1 MPSRLSR
8 AALDRARQF
17 VAVKGRLLD
26 AVLVQYALGEGSG
39 ADALVAL
46 APYQND
52 DGGFGHGL
60 EPDLRTPASTA
71 IATSTALQILR
82 RVKAPAD
89 HPMVRDAIAYLV
101 ETVDRE
107 QGVWPIIGPEVDEAP
122 HAPWWSHGPD
132 LAAAWNGFRFNPT
145 ADLLGALIDYAALVP
160 PDLLAGLEARMLAN
174 VQATAKLDGAY
185 DLMAVWRL
193 AETAGLSVPLGD
205 ALARLLEA
213 SLAAM
218 PSDDPHLNYLEL
230 APPATGPL
238 AALVTPRFDRAAVS
252 AIAGQQQ
259 DGNWAPFWSWAEISA
274 AGWFAAE
281 ADWNSA
287 LTRRAIEVLAAH
299 DLIESDA
306 VL

>member
-17 VAVKGRLLD
+17 VAIKGRLLD

-71 IATSTALQILR
+71 VATSIALQILR

-89 HPMVRDAIAYLV
+89 HPMVQDAIAYLV

-122 HAPWWSHGPD
+122 HAPWWSYGPD
-132 LAAAWNGFRFNPT
+132 LAAGWNGFRFNPT
-145 ADLLGALIDYAALVP
+145 ADLLGALIDYSALVP
-160 PDLLAGLEARMLAN
+160 PDLLADLEARMLAN
-174 VQATAKLDGAY
+174 IQATAKLDGAY
-185 DLMAVWRL
+185 DLMAAWRL
-193 AETAGLSVPLGD
+193 AETAGLPAPLGE

-213 SLAAM
+213 SLATIA
-218 PSDDPHLNYLEL
+218 PDDPHVNFLEL
-230 APPATGPL
+230 APPATAPLSAL
-238 AALVTPRFDRAAVS
+238 AAPHFARAAET
-252 AIAGQQQ
+252 AIAGQRP
-259 DGNWAPFWSWAEISA
+259 DGNWAPSWNWAEVSA
-274 AGWFAAE
+274 PGWFAAE

-287 LTRRAIEVLAAH
+287 LTRRTIELLAAH
-299 DLIESDA
+299 RLIDPA
-306 VL
+306 

>member
-17 VAVKGRLLD
+17 VAIKGRLLD

-89 HPMVRDAIAYLV
+89 HPMVRDVVAYLI
-101 ETVDRE
+101 EAVDRE
-107 QGVWPIIGPEVDEAP
+107 QGVWPIVGPEVDEAP
-122 HAPWWSHGPD
+122 HAPWWGYGPD

-160 PDLLAGLEARMLAN
+160 PDLLRDLEVRMLASIR
-174 VQATAKLDGAY
+174 ATAKLQGAY
-185 DLMAVWRL
+185 DLMAAWRL
-193 AETAGLSVPLGD
+193 AETAGLSV
-205 ALARLLEA
+205 ALSDTLTPLLEA
-213 SLAAM
+213 SLAAIA
-218 PSDDPHLNYLEL
+218 PDDPHVNFLEL
-230 APPATGPL
+230 APPVSGPL
-238 AALVTPRFDRAAVS
+238 AALAAPRFAQAAEA
-252 AIAGQQQ
+252 AIAGQQP
-259 DGNWAPFWSWAEISA
+259 DGNWAPFWSWEEASA

-281 ADWNSA
+281 ADWKSG
-287 LTRRAIEVLAAH
+287 LTRHMIEVLAAH
-299 DLIESDA
+299 DLIES
-306 VL
+306 